1 MANES
6 PPPLSDDAVR
16 WLLVQTAASLGR
28 LWARLDALPPQLP
41 MKTPVS
47 QDITPPEAWLDVL
60 PRNVALSGVLRAVIL
75 SQALLMDE
83 AVSSRPLDR
92 RRACLIVQH
101 IQCGSTSWSRHT
113 LAMARKLGVELA
125 NTVGK
130 EMNGL
135 SLHGDIRRLDRRHT
149 RTPGTVAAW
158 RALRI

>member
-1 MANES
+1 MVDEA
-6 PPPLSDDAVR
+6 PPTLPDNAVR

-28 LWARLDALPPQLP
+28 LWARLDALPSQSP

-75 SQALLMDE
+75 AQALLTDE
-83 AVSSRPLDR
+83 AVSTRPLDR

-125 NTVGK
+125 ETVGK

-135 SLHGDIRRLDRRHT
+135 SLHGDIRKLDGSQTFR
-149 RTPGTVAAW
+149 G
-158 RALRI
+158 